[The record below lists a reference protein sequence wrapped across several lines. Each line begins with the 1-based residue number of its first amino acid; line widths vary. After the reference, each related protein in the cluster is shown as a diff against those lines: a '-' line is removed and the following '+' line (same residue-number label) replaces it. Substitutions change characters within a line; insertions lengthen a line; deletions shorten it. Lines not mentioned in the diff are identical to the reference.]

1 MDTPN
6 LNTSGVFEEHG
17 SIGQPHDCTLHLKVW
32 FEIHQVCFVV
42 SLTDPH
48 RVLSLDE
55 RLETLA
61 RSPELF

>member
-1 MDTPN
+1 MVDDQSN
-6 LNTSGVFEEHG
+6 S
-17 SIGQPHDCTLHLKVW
+17 SIGQPHGCTLHLEVLL
-32 FEIHQVCFVV
+32 EIHQVCFGFP
-42 SLTDPH
+42 LTDPH